1 MKSIKSI
8 VFFLTLIALIASLES
23 CKKCKK
29 ENPRAR
35 ITNNSNS
42 SVSVQI
48 MTTGG
53 NTVNINNIA
62 PGSTSDYANYAAG
75 LVTFT
80 VKITGVDY
88 VKSVEMELCYEY
100 DIVVDAN
107 NNITSIPF
115 DRNSK

>member
-1 MKSIKSI
+1 MK
-8 VFFLTLIALIASLES
+8 TLKLIFALVLATTLFASLES

-35 ITNNSNS
+35 ITNNSNN

-62 PGSTSDYANYAAG
+62 PGATSDYASYAPG

-80 VKITGVDY
+80 VKITGTDY
-88 VKSVEMELCYEY
+88 VKSVEMEICYEY